1 MKKFKLK
8 EIKFIE
14 EGDTLEEVSDGFSG
28 AQLYFVIKKNEKYFL
43 KIFNEKFDF
52 NKIDILKKQLE
63 IYKKLNIKSI
73 EIIDFG
79 KIENPEEYY
88 IVYNYIDGQNLK
100 RITDSKEY
108 NLQYIRNLG
117 RKIGKQL
124 SKLREYNQYD
134 KELFEFKDINKLTEN
149 IINNFNLMLKDEK
162 VLMLMHKYFDND
174 KLKKLENKL
183 KENIKVFRN
192 IEPKLIHG
200 DVKRANVMVDKNG
213 ELYMVD
219 VESMQLNYDVMNF
232 LYQMTWL
239 LFKENRK
246 EAEFVRG
253 YFDGIYNNKRPD
265 NFNEQIIF
273 MAILNFFNESYHMYS
288 ESDMKELDRYT
299 KKCNDL
305 FNRINNINL

>member
-79 KIENPEEYY
+79 KIENPEGYY

-162 VLMLMHKYFDND
+162 VLMIMHKYFDND
-174 KLKKLENKL
+174 KLKKLENK
-183 KENIKVFRN
+183 
-192 IEPKLIHG
+192 
-200 DVKRANVMVDKNG
+200 
-213 ELYMVD
+213 
-219 VESMQLNYDVMNF
+219 
-232 LYQMTWL
+232 
-239 LFKENRK
+239 
-246 EAEFVRG
+246 
-253 YFDGIYNNKRPD
+253 
-265 NFNEQIIF
+265 
-273 MAILNFFNESYHMYS
+273 
-288 ESDMKELDRYT
+288 
-299 KKCNDL
+299 
-305 FNRINNINL
+305 